1 MVAPET
7 IDIDLP
13 NESLRRGLMII
24 AKIIQNLAN
33 NVLFG
38 KEPHMKRLN
47 DYLAGNIKVVTQF
60 FSIIVVGIRYLV
72 LVVS

>member
-1 MVAPET
+1 
-7 IDIDLP
+7 
-13 NESLRRGLMII
+13 MII

-72 LVVS
+72 LVVF